1 MYQFPGLVSGDRW
14 CLCATRWKEALERS
28 KDWAQE
34 AVESPLA

>member
-1 MYQFPGLVSGDRW
+1 MTEVKQGDTLW
-14 CLCATRWKEALERS
+14 EPTEEALERS